1 MNVRDGGRA
10 VSSVLGV
17 MKEGE
22 KEKKT
27 SIEIEQKWWKS
38 F

>member
-1 MNVRDGGRA
+1 MNVRGGEYGGRA

-22 KEKKT
+22 KEKKRVYR
-27 SIEIEQKWWKS
+27 
-38 F
+38 